1 MANLHSHIY
10 DPPVVHSEITMTII
24 IIIIIQNI
32 LKIDH
37 KETECESVK
46 RISLQEDKPNGG
58 LL

>member
-1 MANLHSHIY
+1 MKI
-10 DPPVVHSEITMTII
+10 II
-24 IIIIIQNI
+24 IIIIIQNN

-37 KETECESVK
+37 KERECESVE